1 MSDHAIFKQRFSP
14 ALRGSL
20 FYSLYWGFVGIFQ
33 PFLFLYF
40 SNLGL
45 NSGQIG
51 LLSSIFSLCVLVVTP
66 LVARLADYLN
76 RRTLLLAICVAGY
89 AMVLLIFP
97 IARNFYSLLFMFL
110 LLNIFNAPIAS
121 LADSLVVR
129 MSVHSHVNYGG
140 MRLWGSLTFAIFS
153 ALFGLVWQQTGFGS
167 MFLVGGI
174 LMFLVVGSALLL
186 DENAHVHDPSQS
198 QERSPALKP
207 SASMLQ
213 DVPFLFILAAFF
225 LIGAAFAIVWTFD
238 SLFVAQLGGSNALI
252 GGMRGL
258 SALAELPPMQY
269 SSRILRRLGD
279 FKTLLLSLLLLALS
293 DFGYWMAG
301 PTWSILLVNIFKGLG
316 YGLFFIAMI
325 VIVDRRAPH
334 GLSATYQGLTSAVA
348 FGLAPTL
355 VGPLGGWI
363 YASISPRAVFLTAG
377 LLILAAMLILIP
389 AFIKRPMSVHSS

>member
-1 MSDHAIFKQRFSP
+1 MVEPAILRKKFSP
-14 ALRGSL
+14 SLRGSL
-20 FYSLYWGFVGIFQ
+20 FYSLYWGFVGIYQ
-33 PFLFLYF
+33 PFLFLYLAK
-40 SNLGL
+40 LGL

-51 LLSSIFSLCVLVVTP
+51 LLSSIISLCMLVVTP
-66 LVARLADYLN
+66 LVSRLADHFN
-76 RRTLLLAICVAGY
+76 RRTLLLAVCLAGY
-89 AMVLLIFP
+89 ALVLLIFP
-97 IARNFYSLLFMFL
+97 IARNFYSLLFIFL
-110 LLNIFNAPIAS
+110 LLNIFNAPIAP

-129 MSVHSHVNYGG
+129 MSVHNRINYGG

-153 ALFGLVWQQTGFGS
+153 TVFGLVWQRTGFGS
-167 MFLVGGI
+167 MFLVGGF

-186 DENAHVHDPSQS
+186 DENVLVHEASLEKESIADQK
-198 QERSPALKP
+198 RPALIW
-207 SASMLQ
+207 Q

-293 DFGYWMAG
+293 NFGYWMAG

-334 GLSATYQGLTSAVA
+334 GLSATYQGTTSAVA

-355 VGPLGGWI
+355 IGPLGGWI
-363 YASISPRAVFLTAG
+363 YASIGPRAVFLTAG

-389 AFIKRPMSVHSS
+389 AFIKRPKPVQAS

>member
-1 MSDHAIFKQRFSP
+1 
-14 ALRGSL
+14 
-20 FYSLYWGFVGIFQ
+20 
-33 PFLFLYF
+33 
-40 SNLGL
+40 
-45 NSGQIG
+45 
-51 LLSSIFSLCVLVVTP
+51 
-66 LVARLADYLN
+66 
-76 RRTLLLAICVAGY
+76 
-89 AMVLLIFP
+89 
-97 IARNFYSLLFMFL
+97 MFL

-389 AFIKRPMSVHSS
+389 AFIKRPMPVHSS

>member
-1 MSDHAIFKQRFSP
+1 MPETENLKQRFSP
-14 ALRGSL
+14 SLRGSL
-20 FYSLYWGFVGIFQ
+20 FYSLYWGFVGIYQ

-40 SNLGL
+40 ANLGL

-51 LLSSIFSLCVLVVTP
+51 LSSSIISLCVLVVTP
-66 LVARLADYLN
+66 LVSRLADHLN
-76 RRTLLLAICVAGY
+76 RRTLLLAVCLAGY
-89 AMVLLIFP
+89 ALVLLIFP
-97 IARNFYSLLFMFL
+97 IARSFYSLLFIFL
-110 LLNIFNAPIAS
+110 LLNIFNAPIAP

-140 MRLWGSLTFAIFS
+140 MRLWGSLTFAILS
-153 ALFGLVWQQTGFGS
+153 ALFGLVWQRTGFGS

-186 DENAHVHDPSQS
+186 DENAPKHDLALG
-198 QERSPALKP
+198 QERLLRAKSPNP
-207 SASMLQ
+207 IWQ

-225 LIGAAFAIVWTFD
+225 LIGAAFAMVWTFD

-252 GGMRGL
+252 GAMRGL

-269 SSRILRRLGD
+269 SNRILRQLGD
-279 FKTLLLSLLLLALS
+279 FKTLLLALLLLAIS

-301 PTWSILLVNIFKGLG
+301 ATWSILLVNIFKGLG

-363 YASISPRAVFLTAG
+363 YASIGPRAVFLTAG
-377 LLILAAMLILIP
+377 LLILAAMVILIP
-389 AFIKRPMSVHSS
+389 AFKDRPAAARSS